1 MRARL
6 VAAFLA
12 VTAAVLAVLVVP
24 LGITTAEREEEDLVA
39 AMQRDAF
46 ALADLVEDTLE
57 GTDSIDLVGVAERYT
72 ADTGARLVVVDADG
86 VAVADSDSPRAEDV
100 GRSFAGREEFAAAL
114 AGEVASGSRRSDTL
128 DTTLLFV
135 AVPVASSGAIYG
147 ALRVSYPR
155 DEVDERVQRYW
166 LALGGISVVALLG
179 AGALGFAI
187 AGWVVRPLSRLEAA
201 AGSLGAGDLTVRAA
215 SVGGP
220 PEVRELARAFDDMAA
235 RLEQVV
241 GSQEAFVADASHQL
255 RTPLTALRLRI
266 ENAASDADGAAREEL
281 LAALEETGRLS
292 RLVDGLLALARA
304 DRVSPLRTAAP
315 VSLHEVAAERVAAW
329 EPAAAELGID
339 LAVGA
344 EASTGASSVTVLA
357 DRERLVQVLDNLL
370 ANAVDAVAGAGG
382 GGSVHLEVVV
392 EGASAALHVVD
403 DGPGLD
409 PAQRERAFDRF
420 WRAPA
425 VEADV
430 RFGGT
435 GLGLAI
441 CRRLVEADGGTIE
454 LAEAGSG
461 GIDAVVRYP
470 LTAG

>member
-1 MRARL
+1 VRARL

-12 VTAAVLAVLVVP
+12 VTAVVLAILVVP
-24 LGITTAEREEEDLVA
+24 LGITTADREEEDLVA

-57 GTDSIDLVGVAERYT
+57 GTDEIDMVSVAERYT
-72 ADTGARLVVVDADG
+72 ESTGARLVIVDAEG
-86 VAVADSDSPRAEDV
+86 IAVADSDSPSADAI
-100 GRSFAGREEFAAAL
+100 GRSFAGRDEFASAL
-114 AGEVASGSRRSDTL
+114 AGEVATGSRTSETL
-128 DTTLLFV
+128 GTTLLYV
-135 AVPVASSGAIYG
+135 AVPVASAGDIYG

-155 DEVDERVQRYW
+155 DEVDERARNYW
-166 LALGGISVVALLG
+166 LALGGIAVVSLLAAGGLGVAL
-179 AGALGFAI
+179 

-215 SVGGP
+215 AVGGP

-266 ENAASDADGAAREEL
+266 ENAATDVDGVARDEL

-304 DRVSPLRTAAP
+304 DRVSPLQSATP
-315 VSLHEVAAERVAAW
+315 VSLHEVAEERVAAW
-329 EPAAAELGID
+329 EPAAAELDID
-339 LAVGA
+339 LVLDAPA
-344 EASTGASSVTVLA
+344 ASDDDVLVLV
-357 DRERLVQVLDNLL
+357 DRERLLQVVDNLV
-370 ANAVDAVAGAGG
+370 ANAVDAVAGSAG
-382 GGSVHLEVVV
+382 GGSVRVGV
-392 EGASAALHVVD
+392 ERDGSWLALHVTD

-409 PAQRERAFDRF
+409 AAQRERAFDRF
-420 WRAPA
+420 WRAPS
-425 VEADV
+425 VVADA

-454 LAEAGSG
+454 LDEAATG

-470 LTAG
+470 VTGG